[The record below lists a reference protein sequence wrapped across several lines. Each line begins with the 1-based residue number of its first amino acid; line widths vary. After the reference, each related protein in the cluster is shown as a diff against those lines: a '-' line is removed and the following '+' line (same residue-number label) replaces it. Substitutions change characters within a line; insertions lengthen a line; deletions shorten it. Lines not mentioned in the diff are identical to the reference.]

1 MAVYSARAQLMAIDQ
16 ITPDTHQP
24 RTEFKDKVIEGY
36 AESIETLGQINPI
49 EIDENNVIIRHEQLW
64 HAAKKLGL
72 EKVLVVRKTG
82 LSQAKRF
89 ERQLAD
95 HDEDLGVVD
104 KVWAYATGVVN
115 INDDA
120 DYTKEDIK
128 QMYEDDYE
136 LLQNLVATK
145 TVWDNGKRQES
156 GQAELSRRIGVNQQ
170 TISHYLAFFK
180 VPKTLQ
186 SAFLEKTNG
195 RYEGIGVQYLATIAR
210 LRDRDQQE
218 KIAQIVIDDSKK
230 EDRTERRFPT
240 WRTLSI
246 YVTQFNEELERQA
259 EARAKELDAKTQETG
274 VETPEPEEPSEPE
287 EEEETEPEEPPAPPE
302 PTPEAV
308 ETEAEKLLRKTKE
321 AKDKVFKN
329 LYFEHGKGNSLEG
342 KITSATKLEV
352 NKEFISTWQEQFRD
366 FDSTIKEANLSKSE
380 YEDYYKSIRAVINN
394 INAKKKER
402 QTEIDR
408 QKIEEAERDRFRKEA
423 KAEADRTLAKEKKKL
438 EEEAEAEKER
448 LRKEAEVKLEED
460 RKRIEAEVKAKAE
473 KEERNR
479 LEKQRKQEEKKQ
491 SSTEPTTNQEL
502 IELGKRLGKDIR
514 KALLELDDDM
524 KSSAP
529 RRKNIACLLSL
540 QMIKQNL
547 NTGRVFNPKSPSTTL
562 IWSNGDSLEDSIGEL
577 SEELEL

>member
-1 MAVYSARAQLMAIDQ
+1 MTELMAIDQ

-24 RTEFKDKVIEGY
+24 RTEFKDEVIEVY

-115 INDDA
+115 INANA

-128 QMYEDDYE
+128 QMHENDYDRLVNLLGED
-136 LLQNLVATK
+136 
-145 TVWDNGKRQES
+145 TVKEAKHIPH
-156 GQAELSRRIGVNQQ
+156 GQSELSRRIGVKQH
-170 TISHYLAFFK
+170 TISNYLAFFK
-180 VPKTLQ
+180 VPKILQ
-186 SAFLEKTNG
+186 NAFLEKTNG
-195 RYEGIGVQYLATIAR
+195 RYEGIGVLYLSTIAR
-210 LRDRDQQE
+210 LRDRAQQE

-259 EARAKELDAKTQETG
+259 KVIVAEREAETQETV
-274 VETPEPEEPSEPE
+274 VETPGPEEPSEPE

-308 ETEAEKLLRKTKE
+308 ETEAEKILRKTKE

-352 NKEFISTWQEQFRD
+352 NKDFISTWEEQFRD

-380 YEDYYKSIRAVINN
+380 YEDYYKRIRAVINN
-394 INAKKKER
+394 INAKKKEK

-408 QKIEEAERDRFRKEA
+408 QKIENAERDRFRKEA

-514 KALLELDDDM
+514 KALLKLDDDM